1 MINSGKVDEKVE
13 RGQIENLV
21 STSSSLKEFISK
33 ETSLYTESEYADLQQ
48 NKLTVSESD
57 GVSLVE
63 KLDEVSPGQGLQ
75 EVTSGS
81 IISELEKDTSKF
93 NGVESARSVNC
104 DTKKFLNKR

>member
-1 MINSGKVDEKVE
+1 M
-13 RGQIENLV
+13 
-21 STSSSLKEFISK
+21 
-33 ETSLYTESEYADLQQ
+33 
-48 NKLTVSESD
+48 
-57 GVSLVE
+57 E

-93 NGVESARSVNC
+93 NGVESACSVNC